1 MASVNV
7 NGQKLREILLGKG
20 KPLTYYSRDMGYEGS
35 YLSNVIARNRIN
47 GVVVK
52 YLESIGITLDMIV
65 DEKEPKV
72 KEKKASDL
80 IDEGKIQLQLQDQ
93 NRELQNLRRQV
104 EEINVSVRTIGNLLT
119 QINEKML
126 GGR

>member
-52 YLESIGITLDMIV
+52 YLDSIGITLDMITDKKRVV
-65 DEKEPKV
+65 DDETVSDTVP
-72 KEKKASDL
+72 ASD
-80 IDEGKIQLQLQDQ
+80 ISVQLKDQ
-93 NRELQNLRRQV
+93 YRELQELKDQV
-104 EEINVSVRTIGNLLT
+104 AEINVSVRTIGNLLT

-126 GGR
+126 GSR